1 MRDEPLRFSYEATRL
16 SSLLSRHNEERIV
29 TTDNQAIVDYAI
41 RLADDSLTLG
51 HRLSEWC
58 SSGPFLEEDIALI
71 NVALD
76 YVGRA
81 RMFYGYAAATEGL
94 FVSEPRTE
102 DDICYLRDA
111 REYRNLLINE
121 LPRGDFAFTIVRQFF
136 VDTFNLLF
144 YTELQKSSDSEFAA
158 IAGKSIKETRYHLRR
173 SHQWLVR
180 LGDGTEESHNR
191 CQKAIDELWDYV
203 TEMFDMDELETEL
216 VAEGIAVD
224 RAGLRDQWQQLV
236 SRVIEEATLTLPDHD
251 IAIRGGRTGIHT
263 EHLGYLLAELQYVQR
278 AYPGNTW

>member
-1 MRDEPLRFSYEATRL
+1 MTSKANNMT
-16 SSLLSRHNEERIV
+16 N
-29 TTDNQAIVDYAI
+29 TNNQAIADYAI

-58 SSGPFLEEDIALI
+58 SNGPFLEEDIALI

-81 RMFYGYAAATEGL
+81 RMLYAYAAETEGK
-94 FVSEPRTE
+94 SRTE

-111 REYRNLLINE
+111 RDYRNLLINE
-121 LPRGDFAFTIVRQFF
+121 LPKGDFAFTMVRQFF

-144 YTELQKSSDSEFAA
+144 YTELQNSSDDTLAA
-158 IAGKSIKETRYHLRR
+158 TAGKAIKETTYHLRR
-173 SHQWLVR
+173 SKDWVVR
-180 LGDGTEESHNR
+180 LGDGTEESHRR
-191 CQKAIDELWDYV
+191 CQQAIDELWDYV
-203 TEMFDMDELETEL
+203 TELFDMDELENQL
-216 VAEGIAVD
+216 VGQGIAVN
-224 RAGLRDQWQQLV
+224 RAALRSQWQQIVEDTV
-236 SRVIEEATLTLPDHD
+236 SEATLTLPDHD

>member
-1 MRDEPLRFSYEATRL
+1 MTDTKL
-16 SSLLSRHNEERIV
+16 SS
-29 TTDNQAIVDYAI
+29 IVDYSI

-58 SSGPFLEEDIALI
+58 SNGPFLEEDIALI

-81 RMFYGYAAATEGL
+81 KMFYEYAATTEGKGR
-94 FVSEPRTE
+94 SE

-121 LPRGDFAFTIVRQFF
+121 LPRGDFAFTIVRQVFI
-136 VDTFNLLF
+136 DTFNMLF
-144 YTELQKSSDSEFAA
+144 YTELLKSTDKTLAA
-158 IAGKSIKETRYHLRR
+158 IAGKSIKETKYHLRR
-173 SHQWLVR
+173 SQEWLVK

-191 CQKAIDELWDYV
+191 CQNAIEELWDYV
-203 TEMFDMDELETEL
+203 TEMFDMDALENGL
-216 VAEGIAVD
+216 VEQGVAVD
-224 RAGLRDQWQQLV
+224 RAALRNPWQKLV
-236 SRVIEEATLTLPDHD
+236 KEVCDEATLQLPDHD
-251 IAIRGGRTGIHT
+251 IAIRGGRIGIHT
-263 EHLGYLLAELQYVQR
+263 EHLGYLLAELQFVQR

>member
-1 MRDEPLRFSYEATRL
+1 M
-16 SSLLSRHNEERIV
+16 
-29 TTDNQAIVDYAI
+29 TTNNQAIVDYTI

-58 SSGPFLEEDIALI
+58 SNGPFLEEDIALI
-71 NVALD
+71 NVSLD

-81 RMFYGYAAATEGL
+81 RMFYAHAANTENADR
-94 FVSEPRTE
+94 SE

-121 LPRGDFAFTIVRQFF
+121 LPKGDFAFTIVRQFF
-136 VDTFNLLF
+136 VDAFNMLF
-144 YTELQKSSDSEFAA
+144 YTELLKSSDSELAA
-158 IAGKSIKETRYHLRR
+158 IAGKSIKETKYHLRR
-173 SHQWLVR
+173 SHDWIVR
-180 LGDGTEESHNR
+180 LGDGTEESHHR
-191 CQKAIDELWDYV
+191 CQQAIDELWDYV
-203 TEMFDMDELETEL
+203 TEMFDMDELEIEL
-216 VAEGIAVD
+216 VAKGIAVD
-224 RAGLRDQWQQLV
+224 RAELRDEWQQLV
-236 SRVIEEATLTLPDHD
+236 SHVVEEATLTLPDHD

>member
-1 MRDEPLRFSYEATRL
+1 MTEA
-16 SSLLSRHNEERIV
+16 SNP
-29 TTDNQAIVDYAI
+29 IVDYAT

-58 SSGPFLEEDIALI
+58 SNGPFLEEDIALI

-76 YVGRA
+76 YIGRA
-81 RMFYGYAAATEGL
+81 RMFYGYAAATEGKG
-94 FVSEPRTE
+94 RTE

-111 REYRNLLINE
+111 RQYRNLLINE
-121 LPRGDFAFTIVRQFF
+121 LPKGDFAFTIARQFF
-136 VDTFNLLF
+136 IDTFNLLF
-144 YTELQKSSDSEFAA
+144 YTELQQSADSEFAA

-173 SHQWLVR
+173 SRDWLVR

-191 CQKAIDELWDYV
+191 CQNAIDELWDYV

-216 VAEGIAVD
+216 VARGIAVD
-224 RAGLRDQWQQLV
+224 RAELRGEWQQLV
-236 SRVIEEATLTLPDHD
+236 SHAAAEATLALPDHD
-251 IAIRGGRTGIHT
+251 IAIRGGRTGFHT

>member
-1 MRDEPLRFSYEATRL
+1 MTETNTP
-16 SSLLSRHNEERIV
+16 
-29 TTDNQAIVDYAI
+29 IVDYTI

-58 SSGPFLEEDIALI
+58 SNGPFLEEDIALI
-71 NVALD
+71 NVSLD

-81 RMFYGYAAATEGL
+81 RMLYAYAAETENQGR
-94 FVSEPRTE
+94 SE
-102 DDICYLRDA
+102 DDICYLRDT

-121 LPRGDFAFTIVRQFF
+121 LPKGDFAFTIVRQFF

-144 YTELQKSSDSEFAA
+144 YTELLNSKDSTLAA
-158 IAGKSIKETRYHLRR
+158 IAGKSIKETKYHLRR
-173 SHQWLVR
+173 SKDWMVR

-191 CQKAIDELWDYV
+191 CQAAIDELWDYV
-203 TEMFDMDELETEL
+203 TEMFDMDELETGL
-216 VAEGIAVD
+216 AAQGVAVD
-224 RAGLRDQWQQLV
+224 RTALREQWQQIV
-236 SRVIEEATLTLPDHD
+236 KEVTDEATLTLPDHD

>member
-1 MRDEPLRFSYEATRL
+1 M
-16 SSLLSRHNEERIV
+16 
-29 TTDNQAIVDYAI
+29 TDANTKIVDYSI

-58 SSGPFLEEDIALI
+58 SNGPFLEEDIALI
-71 NVALD
+71 NVSLD

-81 RMFYGYAAATEGL
+81 RMFYAYAASTEGKGR
-94 FVSEPRTE
+94 SE
-102 DDICYLRDA
+102 DHICYLRDA

-121 LPRGDFAFTIVRQFF
+121 LPRGDFAFTIVRQVFI
-136 VDTFNLLF
+136 DAFNLLF
-144 YTELQKSSDSEFAA
+144 YTELMKSRDKTLAA
-158 IAGKSIKETRYHLRR
+158 IAAKAIKETQYHLRR
-173 SHQWLVR
+173 SKDWLVR

-191 CQKAIDELWDYV
+191 CQTAIDELWDYV

-216 VAEGIAVD
+216 LAQGIAVD
-224 RAGLRDQWQQLV
+224 RAALRLEWQRLV
-236 SRVIEEATLTLPDHD
+236 QEFSDEATLTLPDHD

>member
-1 MRDEPLRFSYEATRL
+1 MTEA
-16 SSLLSRHNEERIV
+16 N
-29 TTDNQAIVDYAI
+29 NQAIVDYAI

-58 SSGPFLEEDIALI
+58 SNGPFLEEDIALI

-81 RMFYGYAAATEGL
+81 KMFYAYAAETEGKGR
-94 FVSEPRTE
+94 SE

-121 LPRGDFAFTIVRQFF
+121 LPKGDFAFTIVRQFF
-136 VDTFNLLF
+136 VDAFNLLF
-144 YTELQKSSDSEFAA
+144 YTELQKSTDSELAA
-158 IAGKSIKETRYHLRR
+158 IAGKSIKETKYHLRR
-173 SHQWLVR
+173 SHDWIVR

-191 CQKAIDELWDYV
+191 CQTAIDELWDYV
-203 TEMFDMDELETEL
+203 TEMFDMDELENEL
-216 VAEGIAVD
+216 VAKGVAVD
-224 RAGLRDQWQQLV
+224 RTELREEWQQLV
-236 SRVIEEATLTLPDHD
+236 SHVIKEATLTLPDHD
-251 IAIRGGRTGIHT
+251 IAIRGGRTGFHT